1 MVRIYNLVQGKN
13 IMSNLKQYKQSLS
26 YIKKNGKVLGSH
38 VQTAIVSLGN
48 HVIETGDWSKI
59 NELRGAVVNT
69 VGLRVK
75 AFDIYVNDTF
85 TGMKFD
91 KETQLWLRKTKKK
104 PVVVDAG
111 MLEIN
116 WFEYT
121 KEAEPIIDY
130 DKRMQGT
137 NNEIILNFLDVELKA
152 IANKQSKNA
161 EERGD
166 KQAYCERIES
176 LRQLVSA

>member
-1 MVRIYNLVQGKN
+1 
-13 IMSNLKQYKQSLS
+13 MSNLEQYKKSLS
-26 YIKKNGKVLGSH
+26 YIKNHGKVLGSH

-121 KEAEPIIDY
+121 KEAQPIIDY
-130 DKRMQGT
+130 DKRMV
-137 NNEIILNFLDVELKA
+137 ILTILESEAKA
-152 IANKQSKNA
+152 ITNKKDKNA
-161 EERGD
+161 KETGD
-166 KQAYCERIES
+166 EKAYNERIEL
-176 LRQLVSA
+176 LRQLVA

>member
-1 MVRIYNLVQGKN
+1 MVHIYNLVQGKN
-13 IMSNLKQYKQSLS
+13 IMSNLEQYKKSLS

-38 VQTAIVSLGN
+38 VQKAIVSLGK
-48 HVIETGDWSKI
+48 HVIESGDWSEI
-59 NELRGAVVNT
+59 NVLRGAVVNT
-69 VGLRVK
+69 VGLKVK

-104 PVVVDAG
+104 PVVVDAD
-111 MLEIN
+111 MFDIN
-116 WFEYT
+116 WFEYS

-130 DKRMQGT
+130 DKRMKGT
-137 NNEIILNFLDVELKA
+137 SNEFILNIIDMELKA
-152 IANKQSKNA
+152 IANKQAKNA